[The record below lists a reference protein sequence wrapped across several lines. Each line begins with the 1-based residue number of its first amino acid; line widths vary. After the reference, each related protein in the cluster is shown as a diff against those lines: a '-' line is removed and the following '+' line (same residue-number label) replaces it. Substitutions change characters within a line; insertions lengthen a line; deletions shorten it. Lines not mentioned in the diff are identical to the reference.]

1 MMIICAVPHHV
12 EAEYTYRLH
21 KDIVPAVLQTG
32 YIPDGWLGIL
42 VGAKLYFDLSK
53 PDIFDRE
60 LDRLVVEIGVRG
72 KLVPVEDE
80 IVAVKSLLSSA
91 HQANTSIS
99 EGKTENLGMRG

>member
-1 MMIICAVPHHV
+1 M
-12 EAEYTYRLH
+12 
-21 KDIVPAVLQTG
+21 LQTG

-60 LDRLVVEIGVRG
+60 LDRLVIEIGVRG

-91 HQANTSIS
+91 HQGNTSTS
-99 EGKTENLGMRG
+99 EGNIENLRMRV